1 VADQMLRWSEAEL
14 EAALR
19 SLGARVAYPPT
30 PDLADSVRAR
40 LAQAAALMGPR
51 GRVVAM
57 WPRVL
62 AAVLVAA
69 LLVAGAALAISADAR
84 EAVAQRLGLRG
95 VAITHVEELPTP
107 TAEPTLAATAAP
119 SPPGA
124 ALGLGTRS
132 PLSDARGQ
140 MSFAVL
146 VPSVLGDP
154 DAVYVLNASQVSLVY
169 APRATLPRA
178 PQGASVGLLLTEFH
192 ATLDETLF
200 QKGIPPNAR
209 LEEVRVGASRGFFIS
224 GAPHSFFYR
233 DASGTVQQD
242 RSRLAGN
249 TLLWEQNGLMLRLE
263 SALDRD
269 ESIRIAE
276 SLR

>member
-1 VADQMLRWSEAEL
+1 VADQMLRWPDAEL

-19 SLGARVAYPPT
+19 SLRARVAYPPT
-30 PDLADSVRAR
+30 PDLAASVGAQ
-40 LAQAAALMGPR
+40 LAQAAPVRRR
-51 GRVVAM
+51 GRVVSL
-57 WPRVL
+57 WPRAL

-69 LLVAGAALAISADAR
+69 LMVAGAALAMSPDAR

-95 VAITHVEELPTP
+95 VAITHVDQVPTP
-107 TAEPTLAATAAP
+107 TTEPTRTATSTPAL
-119 SPPGA
+119 PGA
-124 ALGLGTRS
+124 ALGLGARS
-132 PLSDARGQ
+132 ALSDARGQ
-140 MSFAVL
+140 VSFALL
-146 VPSVLGDP
+146 VPSLLGDP
-154 DAVYVLNASQVSLVY
+154 DAVYVVNPSQVSLVY
-169 APRATLPRA
+169 APRATLPPA
-178 PQGASVGLLLTEFH
+178 PQSSSVGVLLTELR

-233 DASGTVQQD
+233 DVSGNVQQD

-249 TLLWEQNGLMLRLE
+249 TLLWEQNGLTLRLE

-269 ESIRIAE
+269 DSIRIAE

>member
-1 VADQMLRWSEAEL
+1 VADQMLRWSDAEL

-19 SLGARVAYPPT
+19 SLGGRVVYPPT
-30 PDLADSVRAR
+30 PDLAESARAR
-40 LAQAAALMGPR
+40 LAQAAALMSPR
-51 GRVVAM
+51 GRVVAL

-69 LLVAGAALAISADAR
+69 LLVAGAALAMSPAAR

-95 VAITHVEELPTP
+95 VAITHVGELPTP
-107 TAEPTLAATAAP
+107 TVEPTRTATSTPA
-119 SPPGA
+119 PPGA
-124 ALGLGTRS
+124 ALNLGT
-132 PLSDARGQ
+132 LSALADARARV
-140 MSFAVL
+140 SFGLL
-146 VPSVLGDP
+146 VPSALGDP
-154 DAVYVLNASQVSLVY
+154 DAAYFVNPREVSLVY

-178 PQGASVGLLLTEFH
+178 PQSASVGLLLTEFH

-233 DASGTVQQD
+233 DASGTVRQD

-249 TLLWEQNGLMLRLE
+249 TLLWEQNGLTLRLE